1 MQIFNTH
8 YYYITRSI
16 IHIETFQET
25 SLLRI
30 RNLCIFAAMTDP
42 NKNIRIEDYDY
53 PLPESRIA
61 MYPVAERDHSKLLI
75 YNKNEG
81 KITDAQFHQLP
92 EFLTD
97 NHWLVFNNSK
107 VIHARLL
114 VHNTTGAAIEI
125 FCLEPLAPTS
135 DPAIAFTLSGCVTWK
150 CMVGNARKWKH
161 PLEIEVPIN
170 ERVIRIRA
178 ERGEAVEGTFKVT
191 FHWNENDVSFA
202 EWIEAY
208 GKVPLPPYIHREAE
222 DSDTE
227 RYQTVYARHDG
238 SVAAPTAG
246 LHFTDELLHSL
257 NNKGIETE
265 YVTLHVGAGTF
276 KPVSSET
283 IGGHFMHEEKILIT
297 EDFIRKLL
305 VNNKKQLIAVGTTV
319 TRTLESLF
327 VVGAKMHLGLN
338 NPLLVE
344 QWETYENP
352 AIHQISVEQS
362 LNAILNYLKTHDTD
376 MLRASTR
383 LIILPTYTRHIVN
396 GLITN
401 FHQPKS
407 TLLLLISN
415 FLGED
420 WRIVY
425 RHALEHNYRFLSYGD
440 ANLYL

>member
-1 MQIFNTH
+1 MCT
-8 YYYITRSI
+8 
-16 IHIETFQET
+16 
-25 SLLRI
+25 
-30 RNLCIFAAMTDP
+30 FAAMLDL
-42 NKNIRIEDYDY
+42 NRNIRIEDYDY

-61 MYPVAERDHSKLLI
+61 FYPASQRDRSKLLI
-75 YNKNEG
+75 YNKKEN
-81 KITDAQFHQLP
+81 KITDSVFHQLP
-92 EFLTD
+92 DFLTKEQ
-97 NHWLVFNNSK
+97 WLVFNNSK

-135 DPAIAFTLSGCVTWK
+135 DPAVAFTFSGSVTWK

-161 PLEIEVPIN
+161 PLEIEVPLN
-170 ERVIRIRA
+170 ERVIRIKA
-178 ERGEAVEGTFKVT
+178 ERGEAVEGTFEVT
-191 FHWNENDVSFA
+191 FTWDETEVSFA

-208 GKVPLPPYIHREAE
+208 GKVPLPPYIHRDAE

-246 LHFTDELLHSL
+246 LHFTDELLHTL
-257 NNKGIETE
+257 NAKGVETE

-283 IGGHFMHEEKILIT
+283 IGDHFMHEEKIVIT

-305 VNNKKQLIAVGTTV
+305 SNKDKQLIAVGTTV

-327 VVGAKMHLGLN
+327 VIGAKLHLGLE

-344 QWETYENP
+344 QWETYDNP
-352 AIHQISVEQS
+352 NIHKVPVEQS
-362 LNAILNYLKTHDTD
+362 LTAILDYLKQHDTD

-383 LIILPTYTRHIVN
+383 LIILPTYKRHIVD

-415 FLGED
+415 FLGDD
-420 WRIVY
+420 WHRIY
-425 RHALEHNYRFLSYGD
+425 QHALDSDYRFLSYGD
-440 ANLYL
+440 SNLYLP

>member
-1 MQIFNTH
+1 MANIQRQKAFVKLKVVKNKCT
-8 YYYITRSI
+8 
-16 IHIETFQET
+16 
-25 SLLRI
+25 
-30 RNLCIFAAMTDP
+30 FAAMTDL
-42 NKNIRIEDYDY
+42 NRNIRIEDYDY

-61 MYPVAERDHSKLLI
+61 FYPAEQRDNSKLLI
-75 YNKNEG
+75 FNKESN
-81 KITDAQFHQLP
+81 KITDSVFHQLP
-92 EFLTD
+92 DFLTEKQ
-97 NHWLVFNNSK
+97 WLVFNNSK
-107 VIHARLL
+107 VIHARLQ

-125 FCLEPLAPTS
+125 FCLEPLSPTN
-135 DPAIAFTLSGCVTWK
+135 DPAVAFTLSGCVTWK

-170 ERVIRIRA
+170 ERVIRIKA
-178 ERGEAVEGTFKVT
+178 ERGEAIEGTFEVT
-191 FHWNENDVSFA
+191 FTWSDTDISFA

-208 GKVPLPPYIHREAE
+208 GKVPLPPYIHRDAE

-246 LHFTDELLHSL
+246 LHFTDELLHTL
-257 NNKGIETE
+257 NTKGIETE

-283 IGGHFMHEEKILIT
+283 IGDHFMHEEKIIIT
-297 EDFIRKLL
+297 EDFIHKLL
-305 VNNKKQLIAVGTTV
+305 KNKKKQLIAVGTTV

-327 VVGAKMHLGLN
+327 VIGAKLYLKLE

-344 QWETYENP
+344 QWETYDNP
-352 AIHQISVEQS
+352 HIHEVTVDQS
-362 LNAILNYLKTHDTD
+362 LTAILDFLKQHDTD

-383 LIILPTYTRHIVN
+383 LIILPTYKRHIVN

-415 FLGED
+415 FLGDD
-420 WRIVY
+420 WHRIY
-425 RHALEHNYRFLSYGD
+425 QHALESDYRFLSYGD
-440 ANLYL
+440 SNLYI

>member
-1 MQIFNTH
+1 MN
-8 YYYITRSI
+8 
-16 IHIETFQET
+16 
-25 SLLRI
+25 
-30 RNLCIFAAMTDP
+30 DP

-61 MYPVAERDHSKLLI
+61 YYPAEQRDSSKLLI
-75 YNKNEG
+75 YNTKDG
-81 KITDAQFHQLP
+81 GITDSVFHNLP
-92 EFLTD
+92 DFLSE
-97 NHWLVFNNSK
+97 NHWIVFNNSK

-114 VHNTTGAAIEI
+114 VHNATGAAIEI
-125 FCLEPLAPTS
+125 FCLEPLKPTS
-135 DPAIAFTLSGCVTWK
+135 DPAVAFTLSGSVTWK

-161 PLEIEVPIN
+161 PIDIEVPLD
-170 ERVIRIRA
+170 ERVIHIRA
-178 ERGEAVEGTFKVT
+178 ERGEAVEGTFEVT
-191 FHWNENDVSFA
+191 FTWDEAEVSFA

-208 GKVPLPPYIHREAE
+208 GKVPLPPYIRRAAE

-227 RYQTVYARHDG
+227 RYQTVYAKHDG

-246 LHFTDELLHSL
+246 LHFTDDLLAKLVS
-257 NNKGIETE
+257 KGVETE

-283 IGGHFMHEEKILIT
+283 IGGHFMHEEKIVIT

-305 VNNKKQLIAVGTTV
+305 KNRDKQLIAVGTTV

-327 VVGAKMHLGLN
+327 VVGAKLHLGLD

-352 AIHQISVEQS
+352 AIHEVTLDQS
-362 LNAILNYLKTHDTD
+362 LMAIMNFLEEQDTD
-376 MLRASTR
+376 MLRAATR

-415 FLGED
+415 FLGDD
-420 WRIVY
+420 WHRIY
-425 RHALEHNYRFLSYGD
+425 RHALDNGYRFLSYGD
-440 ANLYL
+440 ANLYI

>member
-1 MQIFNTH
+1 M
-8 YYYITRSI
+8 S
-16 IHIETFQET
+16 
-25 SLLRI
+25 
-30 RNLCIFAAMTDP
+30 DP

-61 MYPVAERDHSKLLI
+61 YYPAEQRDSSKLLVF
-75 YNKNEG
+75 NKKENT
-81 KITDAQFHQLP
+81 ITDSVFHNLP
-92 EFLTD
+92 DFLSE
-97 NHWLVFNNSK
+97 NHWIVFNNSK

-114 VHNTTGAAIEI
+114 VHNATGAAIEI
-125 FCLEPLAPTS
+125 FCLEPLKPTS
-135 DPAIAFTLSGCVTWK
+135 DPAVAFTLSGSVTWK

-161 PLEIEVPIN
+161 PIDIEVPLD
-170 ERVIRIRA
+170 ERVIHIQA
-178 ERGEAVEGTFKVT
+178 ERGEAVEGTFEVT
-191 FHWNENDVSFA
+191 FSWAETEVSFA

-208 GKVPLPPYIHREAE
+208 GKVPLPPYIRRDAE

-246 LHFTDELLHSL
+246 LHFTDELLATL
-257 NNKGIETE
+257 VAKGVQTE

-283 IGGHFMHEEKILIT
+283 IGGHFMHEEKIVIT

-305 VNNKKQLIAVGTTV
+305 KNKDKQLIAVGTTV

-327 VVGAKMHLGLN
+327 VVGSKLHLGLE

-352 AIHQISVEQS
+352 AIHEVTLDQS
-362 LNAILNYLKTHDTD
+362 LAAILNYLEKQDTD
-376 MLRASTR
+376 MLRAATR
-383 LIILPTYTRHIVN
+383 LIILPTYKRHIVN

-415 FLGED
+415 FLGDE
-420 WRIVY
+420 WHRIY
-425 RHALEHNYRFLSYGD
+425 RHALDNGYRFLSYGD
-440 ANLYL
+440 ANLYI

>member
-1 MQIFNTH
+1 MN
-8 YYYITRSI
+8 
-16 IHIETFQET
+16 
-25 SLLRI
+25 
-30 RNLCIFAAMTDP
+30 DP

-61 MYPVAERDHSKLLI
+61 YYPAEQRDSSKLLI
-75 YNKNEG
+75 YNTKDG
-81 KITDAQFHQLP
+81 GITDSVFHNLP
-92 EFLTD
+92 DFLSE
-97 NHWLVFNNSK
+97 NHWIVFNNSK

-114 VHNTTGAAIEI
+114 VHNATGAAIEI
-125 FCLEPLAPTS
+125 FCLEPLKPTS
-135 DPAIAFTLSGCVTWK
+135 DPAVAFTLSGSVTWK

-161 PLEIEVPIN
+161 PIDIEVPLD
-170 ERVIRIRA
+170 ERVIHIRA
-178 ERGEAVEGTFKVT
+178 ERGEAVEGTFEVT
-191 FHWNENDVSFA
+191 FTWDEAEVSFA

-208 GKVPLPPYIHREAE
+208 GKVPLPPYIRRAAE
-222 DSDTE
+222 DSDTD
-227 RYQTVYARHDG
+227 RYQTVYAKHDG

-246 LHFTDELLHSL
+246 LHFTDDLLAKLVS
-257 NNKGIETE
+257 KGVETE

-283 IGGHFMHEEKILIT
+283 IGGHFMHEEKIVIT

-305 VNNKKQLIAVGTTV
+305 KNRDKQLIAVGTTV

-327 VVGAKMHLGLN
+327 VVGAKLHLGLD

-352 AIHQISVEQS
+352 AIHEVTLDQS
-362 LNAILNYLKTHDTD
+362 LMAIMNFLEEQDTD
-376 MLRASTR
+376 MLRAATR

-415 FLGED
+415 FLGDD
-420 WRIVY
+420 WHRIY
-425 RHALEHNYRFLSYGD
+425 RHALDNGYRFLSYGD
-440 ANLYL
+440 ANLYI

>member
-1 MQIFNTH
+1 
-8 YYYITRSI
+8 
-16 IHIETFQET
+16 
-25 SLLRI
+25 
-30 RNLCIFAAMTDP
+30 MTDL
-42 NKNIRIEDYDY
+42 NRNIRIEDYDY

-61 MYPVAERDHSKLLI
+61 FYPAEQRDNSKLLI
-75 YNKNEG
+75 FNKESNT
-81 KITDAQFHQLP
+81 ITDSVFHQLP
-92 EFLTD
+92 DFLTE
-97 NHWLVFNNSK
+97 NQWLVFNNSK
-107 VIHARLL
+107 VIHARLQ

-125 FCLEPLAPTS
+125 FCLEPLAPTN
-135 DPAIAFTLSGCVTWK
+135 DPAVAFTLSGCVTWK

-170 ERVIRIRA
+170 ERVIRIKA
-178 ERGEAVEGTFKVT
+178 ERGEAIEGTFEVT
-191 FHWNENDVSFA
+191 FTWSDTDISFA

-208 GKVPLPPYIHREAE
+208 GKVPLPPYIHRDAE

-246 LHFTDELLHSL
+246 LHFTDELLHTL
-257 NNKGIETE
+257 NTKGVETE

-283 IGGHFMHEEKILIT
+283 IGDHFMHEEKIIIT
-297 EDFIRKLL
+297 EDFIHKLL
-305 VNNKKQLIAVGTTV
+305 NNKEKQLIAVGTTV

-327 VVGAKMHLGLN
+327 VIGAKLYLGLES
-338 NPLLVE
+338 PLLVE
-344 QWETYENP
+344 QWETYDNP
-352 AIHQISVEQS
+352 HIHEVTVDQS
-362 LNAILNYLKTHDTD
+362 LTAILDYLKQHDTD

-383 LIILPTYTRHIVN
+383 LIILPTYKRHIVN

-415 FLGED
+415 FLGDD
-420 WRIVY
+420 WHRIY
-425 RHALEHNYRFLSYGD
+425 QHALDSGYRFLSYGD
-440 ANLYL
+440 SNLYI

>member
-1 MQIFNTH
+1 
-8 YYYITRSI
+8 
-16 IHIETFQET
+16 
-25 SLLRI
+25 
-30 RNLCIFAAMTDP
+30 MTDL
-42 NKNIRIEDYDY
+42 NRNIRIEDYDY

-61 MYPVAERDHSKLLI
+61 IYPVAERDHSKLLI
-75 YNKNEG
+75 YNKEEG
-81 KITDAQFHQLP
+81 KITDALFHQLP
-92 EFLTD
+92 DFLTED
-97 NHWLVFNNSK
+97 NWLVFNNSK

-114 VHNTTGAAIEI
+114 VHNATGAAIEI

-135 DPAIAFTLSGCVTWK
+135 DPAVAFTLSGCVTWK

-170 ERVIRIRA
+170 ERVIRIQA
-178 ERGEAVEGTFKVT
+178 ERGEAIEGTFEVT
-191 FHWNENDVSFA
+191 FSWKESDVSFA

-208 GKVPLPPYIHREAE
+208 GKVPLPPYIHRDAE

-227 RYQTVYARHDG
+227 RYQTVYACHDG

-257 NNKGIETE
+257 NKNGVETE

-283 IGGHFMHEEKILIT
+283 IGDHFMHEEKILIT

-305 VNNKKQLIAVGTTV
+305 NNKEKQLIAVGTTV

-327 VVGAKMHLGLN
+327 VIGAKMHLGLP
-338 NPLLVE
+338 NPFLVE
-344 QWETYENP
+344 QWETYDNP
-352 AIHQISVEQS
+352 AIHKVTVNQS
-362 LNAILNYLKTHDTD
+362 LTAILECLKRQDTD

-415 FLGED
+415 FLGD
-420 WRIVY
+420 KWHQVY
-425 RHALEHNYRFLSYGD
+425 QHALENGYRFLSYGD
-440 ANLYL
+440 ANLYI

>member
-1 MQIFNTH
+1 M
-8 YYYITRSI
+8 S
-16 IHIETFQET
+16 
-25 SLLRI
+25 
-30 RNLCIFAAMTDP
+30 DP

-61 MYPVAERDHSKLLI
+61 YYPAEQRDSSKLLVF
-75 YNKNEG
+75 NKKENT
-81 KITDAQFHQLP
+81 ITDSVFHNLP
-92 EFLTD
+92 DFMSE
-97 NHWLVFNNSK
+97 NHWIVFNNSK

-114 VHNTTGAAIEI
+114 VHNATGAAIEI
-125 FCLEPLAPTS
+125 FCLEPLKPTS
-135 DPAIAFTLSGCVTWK
+135 DPAVAFTLSGSVTWK

-161 PLEIEVPIN
+161 PIDIEVPLD
-170 ERVIRIRA
+170 ERVIHIQA
-178 ERGEAVEGTFKVT
+178 ERGEAVEGTFEVT
-191 FHWNENDVSFA
+191 FSWAETEVSFA

-208 GKVPLPPYIHREAE
+208 GKVPLPPYIRRDAE

-246 LHFTDELLHSL
+246 LHFTDELLATL
-257 NNKGIETE
+257 VAKGVQTE

-283 IGGHFMHEEKILIT
+283 IGGHFMHEEKIVIT

-305 VNNKKQLIAVGTTV
+305 KNKDKQLIAVGTTV

-327 VVGAKMHLGLN
+327 VVGAKLHLGLE

-352 AIHQISVEQS
+352 AIHEVTLDQS
-362 LNAILNYLKTHDTD
+362 LAAILNYLEKQDTD
-376 MLRASTR
+376 MLRAATR
-383 LIILPTYTRHIVN
+383 LIILPTYKRHIVN

-415 FLGED
+415 FLGDE
-420 WRIVY
+420 WHRIY
-425 RHALEHNYRFLSYGD
+425 RHALDNGYRFLSYGD
-440 ANLYL
+440 ANLYI

>member
-1 MQIFNTH
+1 MWYNSFD
-8 YYYITRSI
+8 
-16 IHIETFQET
+16 
-25 SLLRI
+25 
-30 RNLCIFAAMTDP
+30 NLCTFAAMLDL
-42 NKNIRIEDYDY
+42 NRNIRIEDYDY

-61 MYPVAERDHSKLLI
+61 FYPASQRDRSKLLI
-75 YNKNEG
+75 YNKKEN
-81 KITDAQFHQLP
+81 KITDDVFYQLP
-92 EFLTD
+92 DFLTE
-97 NHWLVFNNSK
+97 NQWLVFNNSK

-114 VHNTTGAAIEI
+114 VHNATGAAIEI
-125 FCLEPLAPTS
+125 FCLEPLSPTN
-135 DPAIAFTLSGCVTWK
+135 DPAVAFTLSGQVTWK

-161 PLEIEVPIN
+161 PLEIEVPLN
-170 ERVIRIRA
+170 ERVIRIKA
-178 ERGEAVEGTFKVT
+178 ERGEAVEGTFEVT
-191 FHWNENDVSFA
+191 FTWAESEVSFA

-208 GKVPLPPYIHREAE
+208 GKVPLPPYIHRDAE
-222 DSDTE
+222 ESDTE

-246 LHFTDELLHSL
+246 LHFTDELLHTL
-257 NNKGIETE
+257 NEKGVETE

-283 IGGHFMHEEKILIT
+283 IGDHFMHEEKIVIT

-305 VNNKKQLIAVGTTV
+305 SNRDKQLIAVGTTV

-327 VVGAKMHLGLN
+327 VIGAKLHLGLE

-344 QWETYENP
+344 QWETYDNP
-352 AIHQISVEQS
+352 AIHEVTVNQS
-362 LNAILNYLKTHDTD
+362 LTAILDYLKQHDTD
-376 MLRASTR
+376 LLRASTR
-383 LIILPTYTRHIVN
+383 LIILPTYKRHIVD

-420 WRIVY
+420 WHRIY
-425 RHALEHNYRFLSYGD
+425 QHALESDYRFLSYGD
-440 ANLYL
+440 SNLYLP

>member
-1 MQIFNTH
+1 MANIQRQKAFVKLKVVKNKCT
-8 YYYITRSI
+8 
-16 IHIETFQET
+16 
-25 SLLRI
+25 
-30 RNLCIFAAMTDP
+30 FAAMTDL
-42 NKNIRIEDYDY
+42 NRNIRIEDYDY

-61 MYPVAERDHSKLLI
+61 FYPAEQRDNSKLLI
-75 YNKNEG
+75 FNKESN
-81 KITDAQFHQLP
+81 KITDSVFHQLP
-92 EFLTD
+92 DFLTG
-97 NHWLVFNNSK
+97 NQWLVFNNSK
-107 VIHARLL
+107 VIHARLQ

-125 FCLEPLAPTS
+125 FCLEPLSPTN
-135 DPAIAFTLSGCVTWK
+135 DPAVAFTLSGCVTWK

-170 ERVIRIRA
+170 ERVIRIKA
-178 ERGEAVEGTFKVT
+178 ERGEAIEGTFEVT
-191 FHWNENDVSFA
+191 FTWSDTDISFA

-208 GKVPLPPYIHREAE
+208 GKVPLPPYIHRDAE

-246 LHFTDELLHSL
+246 LHFTDELLHTL
-257 NNKGIETE
+257 NTKGIETE

-283 IGGHFMHEEKILIT
+283 IGDHFMHEEKIIIT
-297 EDFIRKLL
+297 EDFIHKLL
-305 VNNKKQLIAVGTTV
+305 KNKKKQLIAVGTTV

-327 VVGAKMHLGLN
+327 VIGAKLYLKLE

-344 QWETYENP
+344 QWETYDNP
-352 AIHQISVEQS
+352 HIHEVTVDQS
-362 LNAILNYLKTHDTD
+362 LTAILDFLKQHDTD

-383 LIILPTYTRHIVN
+383 LIILPTYKRHIVN

-415 FLGED
+415 FLGDD
-420 WRIVY
+420 WHRIY
-425 RHALEHNYRFLSYGD
+425 QHALESDYRFLSYGD
-440 ANLYL
+440 SNLYI

>member
-1 MQIFNTH
+1 MLWYNSFD
-8 YYYITRSI
+8 
-16 IHIETFQET
+16 
-25 SLLRI
+25 
-30 RNLCIFAAMTDP
+30 NLCTFAAMLDL
-42 NKNIRIEDYDY
+42 NRNIRIEDYDY

-61 MYPVAERDHSKLLI
+61 FYPASQRDRSKLLI
-75 YNKNEG
+75 YNKKEN
-81 KITDAQFHQLP
+81 KITDDVFYQLP
-92 EFLTD
+92 DFLTE
-97 NHWLVFNNSK
+97 NQWLVFNNSK

-114 VHNTTGAAIEI
+114 VHNATGAAIEI
-125 FCLEPLAPTS
+125 FCLEPLSPTN
-135 DPAIAFTLSGCVTWK
+135 DPAVAFTLSGQVTWK

-161 PLEIEVPIN
+161 PLEIEVPLN
-170 ERVIRIRA
+170 ERVIRIKA
-178 ERGEAVEGTFKVT
+178 ERGEAVEGTFEVT
-191 FHWNENDVSFA
+191 FTWAESEVSFA

-208 GKVPLPPYIHREAE
+208 GKVPLPPYIHRDAE
-222 DSDTE
+222 ESDTE

-246 LHFTDELLHSL
+246 LHFTDELLHTL
-257 NNKGIETE
+257 NEKGVETE

-283 IGGHFMHEEKILIT
+283 IGDHFMHEEKIVIT

-305 VNNKKQLIAVGTTV
+305 SNRDKQLIAVGTTV

-327 VVGAKMHLGLN
+327 VIGAKLHLGLE

-344 QWETYENP
+344 QWETYDNP
-352 AIHQISVEQS
+352 AIHEVTVNQS
-362 LNAILNYLKTHDTD
+362 LTAILDYLKQHDTD
-376 MLRASTR
+376 LLRASTR
-383 LIILPTYTRHIVN
+383 LIILPTYKRHIVD

-420 WRIVY
+420 WHRIY
-425 RHALEHNYRFLSYGD
+425 QHALESDYRFLSYGD
-440 ANLYL
+440 SNLYLP

>member
-1 MQIFNTH
+1 MANIQRQKAFVKLKVVKNKCT
-8 YYYITRSI
+8 
-16 IHIETFQET
+16 
-25 SLLRI
+25 
-30 RNLCIFAAMTDP
+30 FAAMTDL
-42 NKNIRIEDYDY
+42 NRNIRIEDYDY

-61 MYPVAERDHSKLLI
+61 FYPAEQRDNSKLLI
-75 YNKNEG
+75 FNKESN
-81 KITDAQFHQLP
+81 KITDSVFHQLP
-92 EFLTD
+92 DFLTG
-97 NHWLVFNNSK
+97 NQWLVFNNSK
-107 VIHARLL
+107 VIHARLQ

-125 FCLEPLAPTS
+125 FCLEPLAPTN
-135 DPAIAFTLSGCVTWK
+135 DPAVAFTLSGCVTWK

-170 ERVIRIRA
+170 ERVIRIKA
-178 ERGEAVEGTFKVT
+178 ERGEAIEGTFEVT
-191 FHWNENDVSFA
+191 FTWSDTDISFA

-208 GKVPLPPYIHREAE
+208 GKVPLPPYIHRDAE

-246 LHFTDELLHSL
+246 LHFTDELLHTL
-257 NNKGIETE
+257 NTKGVETE

-283 IGGHFMHEEKILIT
+283 IGDHFMHEEKIIIT
-297 EDFIRKLL
+297 EDFIHKLL
-305 VNNKKQLIAVGTTV
+305 NNKEKQLIAVGTTV

-327 VVGAKMHLGLN
+327 VIGAKLYLGLE

-344 QWETYENP
+344 QWETYDNP
-352 AIHQISVEQS
+352 HIHEVTVDQS
-362 LNAILNYLKTHDTD
+362 LTAILDYLKQHDTD

-383 LIILPTYTRHIVN
+383 LIILPTYKRHIVN

-415 FLGED
+415 FLGDD
-420 WRIVY
+420 WHRIY
-425 RHALEHNYRFLSYGD
+425 QHALDSGYRFLSYGD
-440 ANLYL
+440 SNLYI

>member
-1 MQIFNTH
+1 MNKDAQIK
-8 YYYITRSI
+8 
-16 IHIETFQET
+16 
-25 SLLRI
+25 
-30 RNLCIFAAMTDP
+30 CIFAAMSDQ
-42 NKNIRIEDYDY
+42 NRNIRIEDYDY
-53 PLPESRIA
+53 ALPDSRIA
-61 MYPVAERDHSKLLI
+61 YYPAAHRDQSKLLI
-75 YNKNEG
+75 YNKKEG
-81 KITDAQFHQLP
+81 TITDTVFHHLP
-92 EFLTD
+92 EFLTPD
-97 NHWLVFNNSK
+97 QWLVFNNSK

-125 FCLEPLAPTS
+125 FCLEPLAPTN
-135 DPAIAFTLSGCVTWK
+135 DPAIAFTLSGQVTWK

-170 ERVIRIRA
+170 ERVIRIKA
-178 ERGEAVEGTFKVT
+178 ERGEAIEGTFEVT
-191 FHWNENDVSFA
+191 FTWEENDISFA

-246 LHFTDELLHSL
+246 LHFTDELLHTL
-257 NNKGIETE
+257 NKKGVETE

-283 IGGHFMHEEKILIT
+283 IGDHFMHEEKIIIT
-297 EDFIRKLL
+297 EDFIHKLL
-305 VNNKKQLIAVGTTV
+305 KNNGRQLIAVGTTV

-327 VVGAKMHLGLN
+327 VVGAKMHLQLD
-338 NPLLVE
+338 NPLEVE
-344 QWETYENP
+344 QWETYDNP
-352 AIHQISVEQS
+352 DIHKVSVNQA
-362 LNAILNYLKTHDTD
+362 LNAILNYLESKDTD
-376 MLRASTR
+376 MLRASTK
-383 LIILPTYTRHIVN
+383 LIILPTYQRHIVN

-415 FLGED
+415 FLGD
-420 WRIVY
+420 NWRTIY
-425 RHALEHNYRFLSYGD
+425 KHALENEYRFLSYGD
-440 ANLYL
+440 SNLYL

>member
-1 MQIFNTH
+1 M
-8 YYYITRSI
+8 S
-16 IHIETFQET
+16 
-25 SLLRI
+25 
-30 RNLCIFAAMTDP
+30 DP

-61 MYPVAERDHSKLLI
+61 YYPAEQRDSSKLLVF
-75 YNKNEG
+75 NKKENT
-81 KITDAQFHQLP
+81 ITDSVFHNLP
-92 EFLTD
+92 DFLSE
-97 NHWLVFNNSK
+97 NHWIVFNNSK

-114 VHNTTGAAIEI
+114 VHNATGAAIEI
-125 FCLEPLAPTS
+125 FCLEPLKPTS
-135 DPAIAFTLSGCVTWK
+135 DPAIAFTLSGSVTWK

-161 PLEIEVPIN
+161 PIDIEVPLD
-170 ERVIRIRA
+170 ERVIHIQA
-178 ERGEAVEGTFKVT
+178 ERGEAVEGTFEVT
-191 FHWNENDVSFA
+191 FSWAETEVSFS

-208 GKVPLPPYIHREAE
+208 GKVPLPPYIRRDAE

-246 LHFTDELLHSL
+246 LHFTDELLATL
-257 NNKGIETE
+257 VAKGVQTE

-283 IGGHFMHEEKILIT
+283 IGGHFMHEEKIVIT

-305 VNNKKQLIAVGTTV
+305 KNKDKQLIAVGTTV

-327 VVGAKMHLGLN
+327 VVGAKLHLGLE

-352 AIHQISVEQS
+352 AIHEVTLDQS
-362 LNAILNYLKTHDTD
+362 LAAILNYLEKQDTD
-376 MLRASTR
+376 MLRAATR
-383 LIILPTYTRHIVN
+383 LIILPTYKRHIVN

-415 FLGED
+415 FLGDE
-420 WRIVY
+420 WHRIY
-425 RHALEHNYRFLSYGD
+425 RHALDNGYRFLSYGD
-440 ANLYL
+440 ANLYI

>member
-1 MQIFNTH
+1 MANIQRQKAFVKLKVVKNKCT
-8 YYYITRSI
+8 
-16 IHIETFQET
+16 
-25 SLLRI
+25 
-30 RNLCIFAAMTDP
+30 FAAMTDL
-42 NKNIRIEDYDY
+42 NRNIRIEDYDY

-61 MYPVAERDHSKLLI
+61 FYPAEQRDNSKLLI
-75 YNKNEG
+75 FNKESN
-81 KITDAQFHQLP
+81 KITDSVFHQLP
-92 EFLTD
+92 DFLTG
-97 NHWLVFNNSK
+97 NQWLVFNNSK
-107 VIHARLL
+107 VIHARLQ

-125 FCLEPLAPTS
+125 FCLEPLSPTN
-135 DPAIAFTLSGCVTWK
+135 DPAVAFTLSGCVTWK

-170 ERVIRIRA
+170 ERVIRIKA
-178 ERGEAVEGTFKVT
+178 ERGEAIEGTFEVT
-191 FHWNENDVSFA
+191 FTWSDTDISFA

-208 GKVPLPPYIHREAE
+208 GKVPLPPYIHRDAE

-246 LHFTDELLHSL
+246 LHFTDELLHTL
-257 NNKGIETE
+257 NTKGVETE

-283 IGGHFMHEEKILIT
+283 IGDHFMHEEKIIIT
-297 EDFIRKLL
+297 EDFIHKLL
-305 VNNKKQLIAVGTTV
+305 KNKKKQLIAVGTTV

-327 VVGAKMHLGLN
+327 VIGAKLYLKLE

-344 QWETYENP
+344 QWETYDNP
-352 AIHQISVEQS
+352 HIHEVTVDQS
-362 LNAILNYLKTHDTD
+362 LTAILDFLKQHDTD

-383 LIILPTYTRHIVN
+383 LIILPTYKRHIVN

-415 FLGED
+415 FLGDD
-420 WRIVY
+420 WHRIY
-425 RHALEHNYRFLSYGD
+425 QHALESDYRFLSYGD
-440 ANLYL
+440 SNLYI